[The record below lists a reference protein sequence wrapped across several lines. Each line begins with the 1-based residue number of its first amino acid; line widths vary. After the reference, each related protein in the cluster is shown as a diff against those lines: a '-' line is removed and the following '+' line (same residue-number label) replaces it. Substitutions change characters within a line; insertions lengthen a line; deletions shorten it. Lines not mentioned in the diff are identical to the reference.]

1 MASTFRAAVEAAIK
15 AGEADGITGML
26 ADDVEFRSPAVHKPY
41 RGRVTVT
48 QLLTAVFTLFE
59 DFRYVAEFDSADGE
73 VLMFEARVGD
83 RDIQGVDI
91 VRLDDAG
98 RVASLTV
105 MIRPLSGLTKVVEG
119 MSALLAAAEG
129 AQGPVQGA
137 SD

>member
-1 MASTFRAAVEAAIK
+1 MASTFRAAVETANK
-15 AGEADGITGML
+15 SGQVGGVLGLL

-41 RGRVTVT
+41 QGREAVSR
-48 QLLTAVFTLFE
+48 LLTAVFQLFE

-73 VLMFEARVGD
+73 ALMFEAKVGD

-98 RVASLTV
+98 QVVSLTV

-119 MSALLAAAEG
+119 MGALLAAAEG
-129 AQGPVQGA
+129 RSA
-137 SD
+137 